1 MNKLKSVLTA
11 TAICVL
17 SFALSG
23 CTEKSDDYFEFSD
36 LGISE
41 PDEPE
46 VAEDVVMTTEF
57 PEYDGNVDKIV
68 LSITNNSDKDFQFND
83 YYVLQKLDEGEWK
96 YIKVFGKFTL
106 LAGSY
111 HPSLSAPLTIRFKDH
126 IKQPLLPGQY
136 RIGVG
141 SIDLDLSFNGAL
153 AYTEFMIK

>member
-1 MNKLKSVLTA
+1 MNKFKSILTA

-17 SFALSG
+17 SFALSS

-41 PDEPE
+41 PNEPE

-68 LSITNNSDKDFQFND
+68 LSVTNNSDEDFGFSD

-96 YIKVFGKFTL
+96 YIKVFGQFTL
-106 LAGSY
+106 LAGS
-111 HPSLSAPLTIRFKDH
+111 HPPSLSAPLTIKLKDH

-141 SIDLDLSFNGAL
+141 SINLDLSFNGAL
-153 AYTEFMIK
+153 AYAEFTVK